1 MVQKGAC
8 TMKKR
13 RSGTNQRTVR
23 KLTFLIEIDEIKA
36 LHLRNGIFAF
46 YRKGELIH
54 AFEPF
59 NVKQPDALSKRSYH
73 FDQHDILLMNERFPQ
88 QIPLYDEAMTLRSWA
103 NQVEYG
109 LYQLIDTGRLSF
121 IHEDDTGY
129 KMEATIQWTG
139 ETLAVPTP
147 VYKKG
152 KDPK

>member
-1 MVQKGAC
+1 
-8 TMKKR
+8 MKKR

-88 QIPLYDEAMTLRSWA
+88 QILLYDEAMTLRSWA

-109 LYQLIDTGRLSF
+109 LYQLIDSGRLSF

-139 ETLAVPTP
+139 ETLVAPTP

>member
-1 MVQKGAC
+1 MVQKGAY

-59 NVKQPDALSKRSYH
+59 NVKQPDTFSKRSYH

-109 LYQLIDTGRLSF
+109 LYQLIDSGRLSF

-139 ETLAVPTP
+139 EALDVPTP
-147 VYKKG
+147 IYKKG

>member
-1 MVQKGAC
+1 
-8 TMKKR
+8 MKKR
-13 RSGTNQRTVR
+13 RSGTNRRTVR

-46 YRKGELIH
+46 YRQGKLIH

-59 NVKQPDALSKRSYH
+59 NVKAPDALSKRSYH
-73 FDQHDILLMNERFPQ
+73 FDQHDILLMNERFPE

-103 NQVEYG
+103 DQVAYG
-109 LYQLIDTGRLSF
+109 LYQLIDSSRLSF
-121 IHEDDTGY
+121 VHEDDTGY
-129 KMEATIQWTG
+129 KMEAMITWTG
-139 ETLAVPTP
+139 EALTPPTP

>member
-1 MVQKGAC
+1 
-8 TMKKR
+8 MKKR

-46 YRKGELIH
+46 YRKGEFIH

-109 LYQLIDTGRLSF
+109 LYQLIDSGRLSF

-139 ETLAVPTP
+139 ETLVAPTP

>member
-1 MVQKGAC
+1 
-8 TMKKR
+8 MKKR

-103 NQVEYG
+103 EQVEFG
-109 LYQLIDTGRLSF
+109 LYQLIDSGRLSF
-121 IHEDDTGY
+121 VHEDDTGY
-129 KMEATIQWTG
+129 KMEAKIEWTG
-139 ETLAVPTP
+139 ETLTVPTP

-152 KDPK
+152 KDPKQDF